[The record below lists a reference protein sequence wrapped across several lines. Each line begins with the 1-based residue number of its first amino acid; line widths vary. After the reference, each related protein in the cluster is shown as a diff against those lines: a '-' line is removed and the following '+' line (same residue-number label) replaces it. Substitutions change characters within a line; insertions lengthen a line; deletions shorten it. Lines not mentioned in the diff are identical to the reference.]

1 MTTVSSALESF
12 TVVVRVTVNNLA
24 KLLSIMSDTR
34 FDRPTDSQSPS
45 FPTDRRDSSDGNENE
60 EYDADRLDD
69 EIEAL
74 ERSTFAGESGGLMGE
89 GMSESGM

>member
-1 MTTVSSALESF
+1 MTIVSSALASF
-12 TVVVRVTVNNLA
+12 PVGAPATIDSLA

-34 FDRPTDSQSPS
+34 LDRPSESQSPS
-45 FPTDRRDSSDGNENE
+45 FPTDRRDSLDGNENE

-74 ERSTFAGESGGLMGE
+74 ERSTFAGEPGGLMGE
-89 GMSESGM
+89 GMSGSGM